1 MGLRFLGLEV
11 FIGLFA
17 GFSVLAALLLP
28 LRS

>member
-11 FIGLFA
+11 FIGLFP